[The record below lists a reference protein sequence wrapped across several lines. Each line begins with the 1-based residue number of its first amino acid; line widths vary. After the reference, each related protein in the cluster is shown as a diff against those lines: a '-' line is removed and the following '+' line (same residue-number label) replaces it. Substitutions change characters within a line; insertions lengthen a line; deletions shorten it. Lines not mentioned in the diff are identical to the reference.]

1 MNRKQSV
8 QQLKDF
14 ARYLM
19 GQLPANEWREF
30 AHDASFEIMRLS
42 QEKTSESGRYH
53 VEKPKFREDAD
64 TERPEPEKKA

>member
-19 GQLPANEWREF
+19 GQLPANEWRDF

-42 QEKTSESGRYH
+42 QEKTSQSGRYH
-53 VEKPKFREDAD
+53 VQKPDLPEDAD
-64 TERPEPEKKA
+64 TEPPPPEKKA